1 MNHTCEC
8 GNHYTAKPF
17 KLSPGCAL
25 LVGNCPLCGSANL
38 SLSGHPAVSV
48 LHAVTLAELFT
59 NAAFELAQAS
69 GIPDPFMFDE
79 SELSNAIQKN
89 SISQ

>member
-1 MNHTCEC
+1 MKHTCEC
-8 GNHYTAKPF
+8 GNNYPAKQF

-25 LVGNCPLCGSANL
+25 LVGNCTLCGSANL

-48 LHAVTLAELFT
+48 VHAVMLSELFT
-59 NAAFELAQAS
+59 NAAFELAQVV

-79 SELSNAIQKN
+79 SELNSAIQKN
-89 SISQ
+89 STSH